1 MINNSIRNL
10 ILFLFMFS
18 CSNILLAGNNH
29 FEEGKELFEL
39 KKYKD
44 SKFKFEKAIVFNPK
58 NEKSY
63 LYLAKIFN
71 KEKNIDL
78 EESNLK
84 TVILLNPKNE
94 EAVYLLARLSIKKSN
109 FSKTKD
115 LIVIFEDVCKKLCVL
130 KDELLEEL
138 KISSK
143 Q

>member
-18 CSNILLAGNNH
+18 FSNILLAGNNH

-39 KKYKD
+39 KKYKA

>member
-1 MINNSIRNL
+1 
-10 ILFLFMFS
+10 MFS
-18 CSNILLAGNNH
+18 FSNILLAGNNH
-29 FEEGKELFEL
+29 FEEGKKLFEL

-58 NEKSY
+58 NEKAY